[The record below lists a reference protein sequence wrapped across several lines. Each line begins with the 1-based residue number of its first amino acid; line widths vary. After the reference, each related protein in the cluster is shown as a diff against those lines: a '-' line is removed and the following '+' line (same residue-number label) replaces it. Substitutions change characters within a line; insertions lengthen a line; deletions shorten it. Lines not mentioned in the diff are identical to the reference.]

1 MIKYVTILEEGSEKI
16 MKESIYDMIDLRNSL
31 DKEWDKLTDIV
42 KKKFGSID
50 DTEVFLMNQQI
61 ELTEKYMDVLDARIS
76 HAILKEQKE
85 DEK

>member
-1 MIKYVTILEEGSEKI
+1 
-16 MKESIYDMIDLRNSL
+16 MKDYIYDMIDLRNSL

-42 KKKFGSID
+42 KKEFGSID
-50 DTEVFLMNQQI
+50 DTEVFLMNKQI
-61 ELTEKYMDVLDARIS
+61 ELTEKYMDVLDARIT

>member
-1 MIKYVTILEEGSEKI
+1 
-16 MKESIYDMIDLRNSL
+16 MKDYIYDMTDLRNSL

-42 KKKFGSID
+42 KKEFGSID
-50 DTEVFLMNQQI
+50 DTEVFLMKKQI

-85 DEK
+85 DEE

>member
-1 MIKYVTILEEGSEKI
+1 
-16 MKESIYDMIDLRNSL
+16 MKDYMYEMIDLRNSL

-42 KKKFGSID
+42 KKEFGSID
-50 DTEVFLMNQQI
+50 DTEVFLMKKQI
-61 ELTEKYMDVLDARIS
+61 ELTEKYMDVLDARLS

>member
-1 MIKYVTILEEGSEKI
+1 
-16 MKESIYDMIDLRNSL
+16 MKDYIYDMIDLRNSL

-42 KKKFGSID
+42 KKEFGSID
-50 DTEVFLMNQQI
+50 DTEVFLMNKQK

>member
-1 MIKYVTILEEGSEKI
+1 
-16 MKESIYDMIDLRNSL
+16 MKEYIYDMIDLRNSL
-31 DKEWDKLTDIV
+31 DKEWDTLTDIV

-50 DTEVFLMNQQI
+50 DTEVYLMKKQI

>member
-1 MIKYVTILEEGSEKI
+1 
-16 MKESIYDMIDLRNSL
+16 MKEYIYDMIDLRNSL

-42 KKKFGSID
+42 KKEFGSID
-50 DTEVFLMNQQI
+50 DTEVFLMKKQI

>member
-1 MIKYVTILEEGSEKI
+1 
-16 MKESIYDMIDLRNSL
+16 MKEYIYDMIDLRNSL

-50 DTEVFLMNQQI
+50 DTEVFLMKKQI
-61 ELTEKYMDVLDARIS
+61 ELTEKYTDVLDARIS

>member
-1 MIKYVTILEEGSEKI
+1 
-16 MKESIYDMIDLRNSL
+16 MKEYIYDMIDLRNSL

-50 DTEVFLMNQQI
+50 DTEVFLMKKQI
-61 ELTEKYMDVLDARIS
+61 ELTEKYMDVIDARIS

>member
-1 MIKYVTILEEGSEKI
+1 
-16 MKESIYDMIDLRNSL
+16 MKDYMYEMIDLRNSL

-42 KKKFGSID
+42 KNEFGSID
-50 DTEVFLMNQQI
+50 DTEVFLMKQQI
-61 ELTEKYMDVLDARIS
+61 ELTEKYMDVLDARLS

>member
-1 MIKYVTILEEGSEKI
+1 

>member
-1 MIKYVTILEEGSEKI
+1 
-16 MKESIYDMIDLRNSL
+16 MKEYIYDMIDLRNSL

-50 DTEVFLMNQQI
+50 DTEVFLMNEQI

>member
-1 MIKYVTILEEGSEKI
+1 
-16 MKESIYDMIDLRNSL
+16 MIDLRNSL

-50 DTEVFLMNQQI
+50 DTEVFLMKKQI
-61 ELTEKYMDVLDARIS
+61 ELTEKYMDVIDARIS

>member
-1 MIKYVTILEEGSEKI
+1 
-16 MKESIYDMIDLRNSL
+16 MKDYIYEMIDLRNFL
-31 DKEWDKLTDIV
+31 DREWDTLTDIV

>member
-1 MIKYVTILEEGSEKI
+1 
-16 MKESIYDMIDLRNSL
+16 MKDYIYEMIDLRNFL
-31 DKEWDKLTDIV
+31 DRERDTLTDIV

>member
-1 MIKYVTILEEGSEKI
+1 
-16 MKESIYDMIDLRNSL
+16 MKGYIYRMIDLRNSL

-42 KKKFGSID
+42 KKEFGSID
-50 DTEVFLMNQQI
+50 DTEVFLMKKQI

>member
-1 MIKYVTILEEGSEKI
+1 
-16 MKESIYDMIDLRNSL
+16 MKDYIYDMIDLRNSL

-42 KKKFGSID
+42 KKEFGSID
-50 DTEVFLMNQQI
+50 DTEVFLMKKQI

-76 HAILKEQKE
+76 HAILKDQKE

>member
-1 MIKYVTILEEGSEKI
+1 
-16 MKESIYDMIDLRNSL
+16 MKDYIYDMIDLRNSL
-31 DKEWDKLTDIV
+31 DKERDKLTDIV
-42 KKKFGSID
+42 KKEFGSID
-50 DTEVFLMNQQI
+50 DTEVFLMKKQI

>member
-1 MIKYVTILEEGSEKI
+1 
-16 MKESIYDMIDLRNSL
+16 MKEYIYDMIDLRNSL
-31 DKEWDKLTDIV
+31 DKEWDKLTDIL
-42 KKKFGSID
+42 KKEFGSID
-50 DTEVFLMNQQI
+50 DTEVFLMKKQI

>member
-1 MIKYVTILEEGSEKI
+1 
-16 MKESIYDMIDLRNSL
+16 MKDYIYEMIDLRNFL
-31 DKEWDKLTDIV
+31 DREWDTLTDIV

-50 DTEVFLMNQQI
+50 DTEVFLMNKQI

-76 HAILKEQKE
+76 LAILKEQKE

>member
-1 MIKYVTILEEGSEKI
+1 
-16 MKESIYDMIDLRNSL
+16 MKEYIYDMIDLRNSL

-50 DTEVFLMNQQI
+50 DTEVFLMKKQI

-76 HAILKEQKE
+76 HAILKKQKE

>member
-1 MIKYVTILEEGSEKI
+1 
-16 MKESIYDMIDLRNSL
+16 MKDYIYEMIDLRNFL
-31 DKEWDKLTDIV
+31 DREWDTLTDIV

-50 DTEVFLMNQQI
+50 DTEVFLMNKQI

-76 HAILKEQKE
+76 HATLKEQLKE

>member
-1 MIKYVTILEEGSEKI
+1 
-16 MKESIYDMIDLRNSL
+16 MKDYIYNMIDLRNSL
-31 DKEWDKLTDIV
+31 DKEWDKLMDIA

-50 DTEVFLMNQQI
+50 DTEVFLMKKQI

>member
-1 MIKYVTILEEGSEKI
+1 
-16 MKESIYDMIDLRNSL
+16 MKDYIYEMIDLRNFL
-31 DKEWDKLTDIV
+31 EREWDTLTDIV

-50 DTEVFLMNQQI
+50 DTEVFLMKQQI

>member
-1 MIKYVTILEEGSEKI
+1 
-16 MKESIYDMIDLRNSL
+16 MKDYIYEMIDLRNSL

-42 KKKFGSID
+42 KKEFGSID
-50 DTEVFLMNQQI
+50 DTEVFLMKKQI

>member
-1 MIKYVTILEEGSEKI
+1 
-16 MKESIYDMIDLRNSL
+16 MKEYIYDMIDLRNSL

-50 DTEVFLMNQQI
+50 DTEVFLMKKQI
-61 ELTEKYMDVLDARIS
+61 ELTEKYIEILDARIS

>member
-1 MIKYVTILEEGSEKI
+1 
-16 MKESIYDMIDLRNSL
+16 MKDYIYDMIDLRNSL

-42 KKKFGSID
+42 KKEFGSID
-50 DTEVFLMNQQI
+50 DTEVFLMKKQI

-85 DEK
+85 D